1 MNVVCCQ
8 VDFILADIELIRT
21 EFLSFWISLAKYIT
35 LIDKIV
41 ALLSIFL
48 KNYMKY
54 NYNDANSYYREESGF
69 DSLNY

>member
-1 MNVVCCQ
+1 

-21 EFLSFWISLAKYIT
+21 ESLSFWISLAKYIT
-35 LIDKIV
+35 LIGKIV

-54 NYNDANSYYREESGF
+54 NYDDADSYYIPIFNEI
-69 DSLNY
+69 

>member
-54 NYNDANSYYREESGF
+54 NYNDADSYYRKESGF

>member
-54 NYNDANSYYREESGF
+54 NYNDADSYYREESGF

>member
-1 MNVVCCQ
+1 
-8 VDFILADIELIRT
+8 VDFILADIELIGT
-21 EFLSFWISLAKYIT
+21 ESFRFWISLAKYIT

-54 NYNDANSYYREESGF
+54 NYDDADSYYRYS
-69 DSLNY
+69 SPQ

>member
-1 MNVVCCQ
+1 MNFWSCQ

-21 EFLSFWISLAKYIT
+21 EALSFSISLAKYIT
-35 LIDKIV
+35 LIVKIV

-54 NYNDANSYYREESGF
+54 HYNDADSYYREESGF

>member
-8 VDFILADIELIRT
+8 VDFILADIELIGT

-35 LIDKIV
+35 LIEKIV

-54 NYNDANSYYREESGF
+54 NYNDADSYYREESGF